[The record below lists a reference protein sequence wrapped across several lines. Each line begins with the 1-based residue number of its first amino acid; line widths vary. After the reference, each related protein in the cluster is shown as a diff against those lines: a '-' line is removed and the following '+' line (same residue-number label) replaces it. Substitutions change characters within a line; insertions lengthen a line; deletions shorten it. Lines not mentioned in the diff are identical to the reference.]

1 MNKRSVFVVFGLLL
15 VIGVL
20 IAAVTTVRKRTQE
33 GGPARIG
40 AVLPLTGDTASYGQ
54 AAKKGIDLAVAE
66 INANGGIGGRPVE
79 VLYEDDQGKAVTA
92 VSAMQ
97 KLISVHKVPVVMGS
111 AGSSVTL
118 AMCPTANREKV
129 VLITP
134 ISSSKE
140 LTEKGGMFF
149 FRVCPSDV
157 VQAAMMAEWLK
168 EDGHTRAAVVFLN
181 TSWGQGLKD
190 EFLQRFKALG
200 GEIVAVEACNEG
212 ARDLRA
218 QLTKVK
224 AAEADAL
231 YGITHGRE
239 GGALLRQA
247 RELGFDKPVYGADV
261 WGSPE
266 LTETAGEAVGG
277 VKIIVPAKY
286 EGPKYTTFAR
296 SFKERY
302 GDEPD
307 TYAALSYDMM
317 NTISAALAKARDGE
331 AIRTVLSQIRY
342 DGVTGITTFDQN
354 GDVVGKGFQRM
365 TFNHQGAITNAS
377 N

>member
-1 MNKRSVFVVFGLLL
+1 MNKRSVFVVLGLLL

-20 IAAVTTVRKRTQE
+20 IAAVTSIRKATRV
-33 GGPARIG
+33 GGPVRIG

-66 INANGGIGGRPVE
+66 INANGGLGGRPVE
-79 VLYEDDQGKAVTA
+79 VIYEDDQGKAATA
-92 VSAMQ
+92 VSAME
-97 KLISVHKVPVVMGS
+97 KLISVNKVPVVMGS

-129 VLITP
+129 VLISP

-140 LTEKGGMFF
+140 LTEKGGPFF

-168 EDGHTRAAVVFLN
+168 EDGRKRAAVVFLN

-200 GEIVAVEACNEG
+200 GEVVSVEACNEG
-212 ARDLRA
+212 DRDLRA

-224 AAEADAL
+224 AAAPDAL

-247 RELGFDKPVYGADV
+247 KDLGFDKPVYGADV

-266 LTETAGEAVGG
+266 LVETAGEAASG
-277 VKIIVPAKY
+277 VKIIVPAKFGGQRY
-286 EGPKYTTFAR
+286 AVFAS

-302 GDEPD
+302 GAEPD
-307 TYAALSYDMM
+307 TYASLSFDMM
-317 NTISAALAKARDGE
+317 NIVSAALAKARGGDS
-331 AIRTVLSQIRY
+331 IRAALTQVRY
-342 DGVTGITTFDQN
+342 DGVTGITTFDRN
-354 GDVVGKGFQRM
+354 GDVVGKGFQR
-365 TFNHQGAITNAS
+365 QVLP
-377 N
+377 